1 MGTEIGDEKLHYCDA
16 QLSSDNAP
24 ENDQDSN
31 PIDLKHPEEHF
42 RHTRQIPATSA
53 PDVCLMSQLDLTML
67 KPCPEHARESSPA
80 APNDVGTLKA
90 SWRAIRSRS
99 SRLSTSHPSAP
110 QSRDDFR
117 VH

>member
-53 PDVCLMSQLDLTML
+53 PDV
-67 KPCPEHARESSPA
+67 
-80 APNDVGTLKA
+80 V
-90 SWRAIRSRS
+90 
-99 SRLSTSHPSAP
+99 
-110 QSRDDFR
+110 
-117 VH
+117 